1 MFVLLESISLV
12 LLFQFNSYQGS
23 LWFTSANTV
32 VSTIQS
38 WETKVISYMNLGT
51 ENRTLTER
59 NVQLQL
65 QLTALREQ
73 LEEAG
78 RDTSLAGRMDTM
90 RILDARVINNSIA
103 QKDNFITIDRG
114 SKDGVRPEMGVVTGT
129 GIVGIVSQVS
139 NHAAIVIPILN
150 SKCRISCRLRS
161 SGYFGYL
168 HWDGGSPMEALLNDI
183 PRHAHLKKGDAVETS
198 GYSNSFPEGIFVG
211 RILKVRNSSDG
222 LSYEPVIALSAD
234 LANVRNVS
242 VILGKK

>member
-12 LLFQFNSYQGS
+12 LLFQFNSYHGS
-23 LWFTSANTV
+23 LWFTSANAV
-32 VSTIQS
+32 VSRVQG
-38 WETKVISYMNLGT
+38 WETEVISYLNLGT
-51 ENRTLTER
+51 ENQALSER
-59 NVQLQL
+59 NVRLQM

-73 LEEAG
+73 LREAG
-78 RDTSLAGRMDTM
+78 RDTSLAGCLDTLRM
-90 RILDARVINNSIA
+90 LDARVINNSIA
-103 QKDNFITIDRG
+103 KKDNFITIDRG

-139 NHAAIVIPILN
+139 SHASIVIPVLN
-150 SKCRISCRLRS
+150 SKCRISCRLRN

-168 HWDGGSPMEALLNDI
+168 HWDGGSPIEALLNDI

-211 RILKVRNSSDG
+211 RIKEVRNSSDG

-242 VILGKK
+242 VILGGK